1 MLAGRATRVF
11 RLLSKNAKQVRKL
24 YLVFSRLIIFNHYLD
39 HFLHALTYG
48 VIKCLNYVTIFLQG
62 QKAGNLAG
70 VASKGIA
77 TTAIKAAG
85 AGASEISSILE
96 QRIMGHTRY

>member
-1 MLAGRATRVF
+1 
-11 RLLSKNAKQVRKL
+11 
-24 YLVFSRLIIFNHYLD
+24 
-39 HFLHALTYG
+39 
-48 VIKCLNYVTIFLQG
+48 LQG

-96 QRIMGHTRY
+96 QRIMGHTRYSIPQTFTGLPLLLLFLNR